1 MQELVDLLKAIS
13 DMTRLK
19 IFKLILEQEFSVCEL
34 ARLLSISQPAVSQHL
49 RRLKA
54 VGLAEEERRGQWI
67 YYKGCQKELVSLTKQ
82 LASFFADP
90 IDSIEG
96 FSDIVT
102 LLANRASLDAE
113 CTNQKEL

>member
-1 MQELVDLLKAIS
+1 MQEIVDRLKALS

-34 ARLLSISQPAVSQHL
+34 ARLLNVSQPAVSQHL

-67 YYKGCQKELVSLTKQ
+67 YYKGSEDVLNEFTQSI
-82 LASFFADP
+82 AGFFASPLDK
-90 IDSIEG
+90 IED
-96 FSDIVT
+96 FNDILI
-102 LLANRASLDAE
+102 LLSNRKNLEAE
-113 CTNQKEL
+113 CQNNLDL